1 MPIIIKEI
9 AALETYGVRH
19 PVLRAGRPLED
30 CAMEGD
36 DLESTFHLGAYDE
49 ELHIG
54 VATFLKSEARQ
65 SPIVFD
71 TINSYY
77 QLRGMGVIPDHQGR
91 GIGKLLLEKGI
102 EKLQSYQIDMLW
114 FNARVIAVPF
124 YESMG
129 FEKTGEPFEVK
140 NIGTHF
146 KMFKKL

>member
-1 MPIIIKEI
+1 MPITVKEI
-9 AALETYGVRH
+9 SALETYGVRH

-30 CAMEGD
+30 CSLDGD
-36 DLESTFHLGAYDE
+36 DLQTTFHYGAYDDN
-49 ELHIG
+49 LHVG
-54 VATFLKSEARQ
+54 VATFLKSDALE
-65 SPIVFD
+65 SPVVLD
-71 TINSYY
+71 KNDSCY
-77 QLRGMGVIPDHQGR
+77 QLRGMGVIPEHQGR

-114 FNARVIAVPF
+114 FNARVIAIPF